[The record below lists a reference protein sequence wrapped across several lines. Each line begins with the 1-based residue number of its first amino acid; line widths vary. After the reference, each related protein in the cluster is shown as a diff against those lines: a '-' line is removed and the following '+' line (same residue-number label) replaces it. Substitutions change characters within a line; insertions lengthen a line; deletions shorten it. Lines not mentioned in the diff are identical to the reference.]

1 MYYGKKTYDSV
12 TKNLKIEQNIAGM
25 LGSSHI
31 PYHLLCKSHSVEAL
45 NQSNLAVLSKIE
57 KVVKQRQINSFLKPF
72 FRGKSTVVEAG
83 IEFLL
88 NLITYDKS
96 A

>member
-1 MYYGKKTYDSV
+1 
-12 TKNLKIEQNIAGM
+12 M
-25 LGSSHI
+25 LGSSLI
-31 PYHLLCKSHSVEAL
+31 PYHLLWKSNSVEAL
-45 NQSNLAVLSKIE
+45 NRLNLAVLSKIE
-57 KVVKQRQINSFLKPF
+57 KAVKQRQMLENINSSLKPF